1 MRSIYH
7 KYLRLPML
15 IRVGLILLIILI
27 TSALLAHFYERKT
40 FPTIFEG
47 FYWAVITAGTV
58 GFGDIAP
65 KTNAVRILAIFL
77 VFLGG
82 AFLAYLTAHFAS
94 AVVKNE
100 NRFFEGKNMYKNEDH
115 IIIVGWNERSRN
127 TLKSLLN
134 EVTAYH
140 LVLIDHSLKEN
151 PLYQNGLH
159 YIQGKPYEDITLMKA
174 NITKAR
180 LVLITA
186 DSNLKEQEADMNT
199 ILSIL
204 TARGLNKNILIHAE
218 ILTKEQ
224 TINAKRAG
232 ADFIIHTSNLA
243 SIEMVKHLKSK
254 FPLTKD
260 GG

>member
-1 MRSIYH
+1 MRGIYH

-15 IRVGLILLIILI
+15 IRVGLILFIILI
-27 TSALLAHFYERKT
+27 SSAVIAHHLEKKT
-40 FPTIFEG
+40 FHTLFEG

-65 KTNAVRILAIFL
+65 KTQAVRVLAIIL

-82 AFLAYLTAHFAS
+82 GYLAFLTAHFA
-94 AVVKNE
+94 ATVIKNE
-100 NRFFEGKNMYKNEDH
+100 NRFFEGKNMYKNEEH

-127 TLKSLLN
+127 TLKTLVN
-134 EVTAYH
+134 EMTAYH

-151 PLYQNGLH
+151 PLYQKGIH
-159 YIQGKPYEDITLMKA
+159 YIQGKPSEDGTWIKA
-174 NITKAR
+174 NITKAK

-186 DSNLKEQEADMNT
+186 DSNLKEPEADMNT

-204 TARGLNKNILIHAE
+204 TARGLNEKVLIHAE

-224 TINAKRAG
+224 STNAKRAG
-232 ADFIIHTSNLA
+232 ADYIIHTSNLA
-243 SIEMVKHLKSK
+243 AIEMVKHLKYK
-254 FPLTKD
+254 
-260 GG
+260 